1 MQIIERTTEFHIE
14 EPTAIAIGKFDGIHR
29 GHKEIFSNLFQAKK
43 EGLKTAVFTFD
54 PSPESFFCKKQVP
67 ELTTR
72 EEKRKLFEKMQ
83 IDYLVEYPFAQAT
96 AGVLPRDYV
105 TDFLLHKMNGKL
117 IVAGTDVTFGKGGKG
132 NEALLRSMAK
142 EYHFRLVIIDKIL
155 RGQKEIS
162 SSYVREEVTN
172 GNMELVEELLGT
184 PYFISGIV
192 EDGKKLGRTLG
203 IPTAN
208 IYPSKEKLL
217 PPNGVYFCNV
227 FCEGIK
233 YQGVTNIGC
242 RPTVQDGDRMSV
254 ETYLLD
260 FDGDLYGRELVVK
273 LLHFSRKEERFES
286 VSDLSLCVKNDIHQ
300 AREYFKKFNQK

>member
-1 MQIIERTTEFHIE
+1 MQIIEQTTEFHIE

-54 PSPESFFCKKQVP
+54 PSPETFFSKKQIP

-72 EEKRKLFEKMQ
+72 EEKRKLFENMQ

-96 AGVLPRDYV
+96 ADVLPRDYV

-117 IVAGTDVTFGKGGKG
+117 IVAGTDVSFGKGGKG
-132 NEALLRSMAK
+132 NASLLRTMEK
-142 EYHFRLVIIDKIL
+142 EYHFQLVIIDKIL

-162 SSYVREEVTN
+162 SSYVREEVAK

-192 EDGKKLGRTLG
+192 EEGKKLGRTLG

-208 IYPSKEKLL
+208 IYPSSEKLL

-227 FCEGIK
+227 LCCGEK
-233 YQGVTNIGC
+233 YHGVTNIGC
-242 RPTVQDGDRMSV
+242 RPTVQDGERMSV

-260 FDGDLYGRELVVK
+260 FDKNLYGRELLVE

-286 VSDLSLCVKNDIHQ
+286 VRELSLCIKNDICL
-300 AREYFKKFNQK
+300 ARDFFEK

>member
-1 MQIIERTTEFHIE
+1 MQIIEQTTEFHIE

-54 PSPESFFCKKQVP
+54 PSPETFFSKKQIP

-96 AGVLPRDYV
+96 ADVLPRDYV

-117 IVAGTDVTFGKGGKG
+117 IVAGTDVSFGKGGKG
-132 NEALLRSMAK
+132 NEALLKSMAK

-227 FCEGIK
+227 FCEGIT

-260 FDGDLYGRELVVK
+260 FDGDLYGRELVVE

-286 VSDLSLCVKNDIHQ
+286 VSDLSFCVKNDIRQ
-300 AREYFKKFNQK
+300 AREYFAVD